1 MSFDPQLDHQRNLFF
16 KKKAVRTACTEHR
29 GEQEKEC
36 PIIFA
41 ACDVFQD
48 NLKDI
53 FSQNFPWLGML
64 LINFYNDFKAGLFF
78 CKIRR
83 PLEILMFLINVFS
96 SQVSSSFF
104 PFLFIRKLL
113 DFPDAGWW

>member
-1 MSFDPQLDHQRNLFF
+1 MFFAPQLDDQRNLSF
-16 KKKAVRTACTEHR
+16 KKQAVRTACTEHK

-36 PIIFA
+36 SIIFA

-53 FSQNFPWLGML
+53 SSQGFPWLGML
-64 LINFYNDFKAGLFF
+64 LINFYNGFKAGLFF
-78 CKIRR
+78 CKIRE

-96 SQVSSSFF
+96 S
-104 PFLFIRKLL
+104 
-113 DFPDAGWW
+113 